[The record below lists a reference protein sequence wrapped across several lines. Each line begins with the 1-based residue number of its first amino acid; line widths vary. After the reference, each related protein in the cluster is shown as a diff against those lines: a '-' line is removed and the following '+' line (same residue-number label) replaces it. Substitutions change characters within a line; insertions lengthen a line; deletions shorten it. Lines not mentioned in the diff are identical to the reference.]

1 MIYQKYFKY
10 KYLSFFTVIN
20 CDENQEDIV
29 VLIPGFTQN
38 GCDIDYFMKELSLNL
53 TLKVMLLLFLN
64 QLDMEIVMVTY
75 LIGIKVIL

>member
-38 GCDIDYFMKELSLNL
+38 GCDI
-53 TLKVMLLLFLN
+53 
-64 QLDMEIVMVTY
+64 
-75 LIGIKVIL
+75 IL

>member
-1 MIYQKYFKY
+1 M
-10 KYLSFFTVIN
+10 IN

-38 GCDIDYFMKELSLNL
+38 GCDIDYFMKELSFKLNL
-53 TLKVMLLLFLN
+53 EGYATLILN